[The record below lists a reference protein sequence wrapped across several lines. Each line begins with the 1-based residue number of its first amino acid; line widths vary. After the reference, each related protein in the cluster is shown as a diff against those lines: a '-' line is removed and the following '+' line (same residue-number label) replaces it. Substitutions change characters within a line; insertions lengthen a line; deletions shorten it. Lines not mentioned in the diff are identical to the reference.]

1 MQIERKEIARFT
13 LPSAALKAAFKYT
26 DGARAPRDTNP
37 ALSGVCLALSK
48 GGELTA
54 VTTNR
59 CALAYYPLTA
69 DAGIDTAEDF
79 CGVQVVLPAGS
90 PDLKNV
96 NGPVTFIV
104 TAENDRMYSNPA
116 VTVLSEE
123 KGAVEVPLLTSS
135 FPNWRT
141 VLQKGFLNVFHIGG
155 ELRLAFRHAWEAR
168 EKGYGDFADIT
179 LTFRDSQVEVRG
191 TQHVNRFCVVIPAN
205 DLDNMPEGFSIIFR
219 LHYVRDILK
228 PFRKGIVSCH
238 VNDSVNP
245 VEFSAEGVRVL
256 YLPVRQR

>member
-26 DGARAPRDTNP
+26 DGTRAPKDTQP
-37 ALSGVCLALSK
+37 AISGVCLDLSK
-48 GGELTA
+48 DGELTA

-69 DAGIDTAEDF
+69 DIDTADDF
-79 CGVQVVLPAGS
+79 CGIRLVLPAGS
-90 PDLKNV
+90 PDLKDIK
-96 NGPVTFIV
+96 GPVAFVV

-116 VTVLSEE
+116 VAVLSEE
-123 KGAVEVPLLTSS
+123 KGEVSAPLLTSS

-141 VLQKGFLNVFHIGG
+141 VLQESFRNVFHIG
-155 ELRLAFRHAWEAR
+155 EDMRLAFRHAWEAR
-168 EKGYGDFADIT
+168 EKGYNDFADVT
-179 LTFRDSQVEVRG
+179 LTFGDNQVEIRG
-191 TQHVNRFCVVIPAN
+191 TQHVNPFCRVIPAN
-205 DLDNMPEGFSIIFR
+205 DLDNMPEEFSIIFR

-238 VNDSVNP
+238 VNGSREP
-245 VEFSAEGVRVL
+245 VEFSAEGVKVL
-256 YLPVRQR
+256 YLPVCQR